1 MSSGFTLTVYH
12 HCSRRPAAC

>member
-12 HCSRRPAAC
+12 HCSRRSAAC